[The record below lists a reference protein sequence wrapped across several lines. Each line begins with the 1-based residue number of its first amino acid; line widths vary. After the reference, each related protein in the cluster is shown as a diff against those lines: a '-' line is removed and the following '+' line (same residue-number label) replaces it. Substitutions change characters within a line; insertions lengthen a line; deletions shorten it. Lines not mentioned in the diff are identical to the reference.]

1 MVSSMKPTTIRA
13 LRDQTP
19 FRPFEINLA
28 DGRRLTVVTPDH
40 IIISPT
46 NREFAL
52 YHADGTLDVVDAS
65 LITSITRKPGKSSAK
80 AS

>member
-1 MVSSMKPTTIRA
+1 MKPTTIRA

-19 FRPFEINLA
+19 FHPFEINLA

-40 IIISPT
+40 IMISPT

-65 LITSITRKPGKSSAK
+65 LITSITRKPKKPPTRGS
-80 AS
+80 